1 MAMLF
6 PIQWN
11 EPFGLVM
18 LEAMACGT
26 PVLAMPGGSV
36 LEIVRD
42 GISGYVCRSVS
53 QLAKRVHD
61 LHFNPSDLRQYVQDN
76 FSLDRMVANYAS
88 VYKDS
93 LAQCRI

>member
-1 MAMLF
+1 
-6 PIQWN
+6 
-11 EPFGLVM
+11 M

-36 LEIVRD
+36 PEIVRD
-42 GISGYVCRSVS
+42 GISGYVCRSVL

-88 VYKDS
+88 VYKNA
-93 LAQCRI
+93 LAKVTHLGRAGIDKRAR

>member
-1 MAMLF
+1 LF

-26 PVLAMPGGSV
+26 PVLAMPGDSV
-36 LEIVRD
+36 PEIVQD

-53 QLAKRVHD
+53 QLAKKVRD
-61 LHFNPSDLRQYVQDN
+61 LHFSPGDPRQYVQEN

-88 VYKDS
+88 VYKDA

>member
-36 LEIVRD
+36 REIVQD
-42 GISGYVCRSVS
+42 GISGYVCRFVA

-61 LHFNPSDLRQYVQDN
+61 LYFCPGYLRQYVQDN

-88 VYKDS
+88 VYKDA
-93 LAQCRI
+93 LAQCCI